1 MAARPRP
8 ERPYELVLFGAT
20 GFAGGLTAEHLTRH
34 APLDLRWAVAGRSQE
49 RLMTVADQLQGLA
62 PARPRVETLMADV
75 RDIDSLRALAAST
88 AVVATTVG
96 PFLTY
101 GEPLVAACA
110 AAGTDYLDIT
120 GEPEFVDTMWLRHHD
135 EAVRSGARLVHAC
148 GFDSIPY
155 DLGTLFTVQQLPPDL
170 PISVECYVRAKAGIS
185 GGTYHSAVRAFGRAR
200 QTAAVAKQRRDTED
214 RPTQRR
220 VRATRVRPKKVP
232 GQDRWA
238 VPLPTLDPV
247 IVRRS
252 ARALPAYGPDFSY
265 GHYAVVG
272 SLPMV
277 AAAGIAAGTVL
288 VLAQLTATR
297 RLLLRLK
304 TAGEGPS
311 EQQRAGA
318 WFQARFVARAGDVVL
333 VTEVSGGDPGYD
345 ETAVM
350 LGQSA
355 LCLARDALPVT
366 AGQVTSAHA
375 MGQPLI
381 ERLRVAGLTFRVVT
395 D

>member
-1 MAARPRP
+1 MAPRSRP
-8 ERPYELVLFGAT
+8 ERPYEVVLFGAT
-20 GFAGGLTAEHLTRH
+20 GFAGGLTAEHLARY
-34 APLDLRWAVAGRSQE
+34 APLDLRWALAGRSAE
-49 RLMTVADQLQGLA
+49 RLMTVADRLEGLV
-62 PARPRVETLMADV
+62 PQQPRVQTIVADV
-75 RDIDSLRALAAST
+75 HDIDSVRALAASS

-101 GEPLVAACA
+101 GQPLVAACA
-110 AAGTDYLDIT
+110 AEGTDYLDIT
-120 GEPEFVDTMWLRHHD
+120 GEPKFVDTMWLRHHD
-135 EAVRSGARLVHAC
+135 EAVHTGARLVHAC
-148 GFDSIPY
+148 GFDSIPF
-155 DLGTLFTVQQLPPDL
+155 DLGTLFTVQQLPSDL
-170 PISVECYVRAKAGIS
+170 PISVECFVRARASIS
-185 GGTYHSAVRAFGRAR
+185 GGTYHSAVRALGRTR
-200 QTAAVAKQRRDTED
+200 QAAAVAKRRRNAED
-214 RPTQRR
+214 RSTDRR
-220 VRATRVRPKKVP
+220 VRATRARPKKVP

-247 IVRRS
+247 VVRRS

-265 GHYAVVG
+265 GHYAVVD

-277 AAAGIAAGTVL
+277 AVAGIGAGGVL
-288 VLAQLTATR
+288 ALAQLTSTR
-297 RLLLRLK
+297 RLLLTLK
-304 TAGEGPS
+304 RAGEGPPES
-311 EQQRAGA
+311 ERAGA
-318 WFQARFVARAGDVVL
+318 WFRARFVARAGNVLL

-355 LCLARDALPVT
+355 LCLARDDLPET

-381 ERLRVAGLTFRVVT
+381 ERLRAAGLTFRIVT